1 MNRFRV
7 SFLIAVLLAGA
18 LLFSQTPQWSKEAQ
32 KLANS
37 LKTLNTLVSINPFPG
52 DVPGLN
58 TAIVNKTGQVMEDLG
73 ALSTALQNEVA
84 SLSAD
89 ERQEA
94 LGTLAELMAQTADVG
109 NMLYVRS
116 FAQLTM
122 DLVGVYN
129 AGRASYYSL
138 VEQYSLVPRQLPH
151 GVILADGG
159 GWIPY

>member
-7 SFLIAVLLAGA
+7 SFLIVVLLAGA

-58 TAIVNKTGQVMEDLG
+58 TAIVNKTGMVMDDLG

-84 SLSAD
+84 SLSAE

-94 LGTLAELMAQTADVG
+94 LNTLAELMAQTADEG
-109 NMLYVRS
+109 NRLAVRE
-116 FAQLTM
+116 FDTLTL
-122 DLVGVYN
+122 DLVSNYN
-129 AGRASYYSL
+129 TVRATYYSL
-138 VEQYSLVPRQLPH
+138 AQQYVLVTQQLPI
-151 GVILADGG
+151 GTQLNNRGS
-159 GWIPY
+159 WIPG